1 MRVEKVNENTLR
13 VSMTRDD
20 LNQRGLK
27 ILDLL
32 GNRDRVQEFFLS
44 ILHEVDVD
52 NSFAS
57 DAPVTFQVM
66 PNDRGIDLL
75 ITKMNK
81 NMDMPEEMRRFFDPA
96 ANGVGGDVEEEE
108 DEPRAFADL
117 DPADDANTD
126 IDPVIMHDL
135 GHGDTSDYDDYWDFQ
150 ESHSVAF
157 DDIDDLLALADSLWV
172 SDLASSVY
180 YYQGKFYLKLAFMD
194 ENYAEMKPADAWAIA
209 NEFGSQVTGDDMD
222 KAQRHGRCLFQQDAL
237 GALRRQLANK

>member
-66 PNDRGIDLL
+66 PNDHGIDLL

-96 ANGVGGDVEEEE
+96 ANGVGGDVKK
-108 DEPRAFADL
+108 RK
-117 DPADDANTD
+117 
-126 IDPVIMHDL
+126 MS
-135 GHGDTSDYDDYWDFQ
+135 HG
-150 ESHSVAF
+150 
-157 DDIDDLLALADSLWV
+157 LL
-172 SDLASSVY
+172 
-180 YYQGKFYLKLAFMD
+180 
-194 ENYAEMKPADAWAIA
+194 
-209 NEFGSQVTGDDMD
+209 TT
-222 KAQRHGRCLFQQDAL
+222 
-237 GALRRQLANK
+237 